1 MKLNIVYLGWYQIIG
16 GAIGIVTILFTLTT
30 IDLEWLNV
38 LVLLPAIILWS
49 FSIITGLSCLKES
62 DNAIK
67 FTKLCQAFQI
77 FWFAILGYAFS
88 FCSGIYL
95 NVGLDVTESF
105 NLTGGIGISKYDLMI
120 NKEKENAF
128 VSINLIP
135 IGILYLIDKGVTAKN
150 ARETTL

>member
-1 MKLNIVYLGWYQIIG
+1 MKLNTVNLGWYQIIG
-16 GAIGIVTILFTLTT
+16 GAIGIVTILLSLTT
-30 IDLEWLNV
+30 IDLEWPNA
-38 LVLLPAIILWS
+38 LVFLPAIILWS

-62 DNAIK
+62 NNAIK
-67 FTKLCQAFQI
+67 LTKLCQAFQI

-105 NLTGGIGISKYDLMI
+105 NLTSGIGISKYELMI

-135 IGILYLIDKGVTAKN
+135 ICILYLIDKGVTAKN
-150 ARETTL
+150 AKETTV